1 MKFNALKCKVLTI
14 TRKKSPVTTDY
25 HLGDANLQR
34 VEQEKDLG
42 IMINLSDQRV
52 MINELPTYPG
62 TLIPFQLSTKPTRCL
77 VS

>member
-34 VEQEKDLG
+34 VQQEKDLG
-42 IMINLSDQRV
+42 IMSQ
-52 MINELPTYPG
+52 
-62 TLIPFQLSTKPTRCL
+62 LILGRLYIFSCQESQQDAWSLEKDMSPYRTQQK
-77 VS
+77 

>member
-42 IMINLSDQRV
+42 
-52 MINELPTYPG
+52 
-62 TLIPFQLSTKPTRCL
+62 
-77 VS
+77 